1 MVHILCASPFHKHLP
16 NEQHI
21 FNTRIILV
29 KISRNVAYPYW
40 MLLKGLFSM
49 KFTDTFAKLKFWR
62 CSLRRLQAGTKMC
75 PPQMMF
81 ALFFFHLQMLNW
93 FLKYFACWDN
103 KGSVTNNAS
112 IDFFLFQMS
121 KLTKKGSATCD
132 LWFSFEFIIYSF
144 ISSFKCF
151 CRLGQKRVCHTWST
165 ADSGDIRTSATIMS
179 SSTF

>member
-1 MVHILCASPFHKHLP
+1 MDSHFRTRIRNVSPSLDPLIADFRLWLFFFCLEVKFRGKFRNMVHILCASPFHKHLP

-81 ALFFFHLQMLNW
+81 ALFFSIF
-93 FLKYFACWDN
+93 KCW
-103 KGSVTNNAS
+103 
-112 IDFFLFQMS
+112 IDF
-121 KLTKKGSATCD
+121 
-132 LWFSFEFIIYSF
+132 
-144 ISSFKCF
+144 
-151 CRLGQKRVCHTWST
+151 
-165 ADSGDIRTSATIMS
+165 
-179 SSTF
+179 